1 MALSSPASSRLSSR
15 ASSPLSPAS
24 LPSAH
29 SVPATP
35 GANWSP
41 RPGVSPINI
50 PRGSLPVSTDVSPS
64 WSPAQGSL
72 LLLGGLES
80 PPPSPHSS
88 AELVDE
94 PIPEFPDTNA
104 VENQIFRVH
113 RHFLA
118 RDSVYFQELFAGP
131 FGEFGCQES
140 EAIPLEDIGIHEF
153 ECLLDFFYTGMYG
166 QSNFSLGQWITLLS
180 ISTRLT
186 FDLLRTHAIQAI
198 EENPT
203 PLDPIDKLVLAMK
216 YKIPQWLAPAYTE
229 LCQRPNC
236 LEEWEAEKIGLK
248 NTVRIAR
255 AREAF
260 KEASL
265 RSRAVSPVF
274 GWRPMSPTLQSRV
287 DYQAMR
293 AARIVD
299 EVFFPFSTRTSTM
312 DLTETP
318 ASQVENVT
326 PAIFDSQ
333 GPGTDPEIPKNNKKY
348 YFDDDLSIFSAGN
361 QRFKVHR
368 HFLRKESEHFKGMF
382 TCPPPPEGPDGTC
395 DERPIPLYGVTPAEF
410 EALLDFFYEE
420 KFQRSMA
427 STQEWINLL
436 SISTRY
442 VFQRVREAAI
452 RALDEPLPSVDRIVL
467 AEKHDIPHWLRIAYV
482 EICERSKPL
491 SGEEAEK
498 IGARKTAM
506 LAQARETVRNPHH
519 QVASAPPSRIGSP
532 MGYAPSESEDDAVPK
547 TPENGFYHNRHRV
560 DCIVSEVFFPPGEV

>member
-50 PRGSLPVSTDVSPS
+50 PRGSLPGSTEVSPS

-104 VENQIFRVH
+104 VACAVNSRYYFDDRISYFKVENQIFRVH

-131 FGEFGCQES
+131 FGEFGCQET
-140 EAIPLEDIGIHEF
+140 EAIPLDDVGIREF

-180 ISTRLT
+180 ISSRLT
-186 FDLLRTHAIQAI
+186 FDLLRAHAIQAI
-198 EENPT
+198 EENST
-203 PLDPIDKLVLAMK
+203 PLDPVDKLVLAMK

-299 EVFFPFSTRTSTM
+299 EVFFP
-312 DLTETP
+312 
-318 ASQVENVT
+318 
-326 PAIFDSQ
+326 
-333 GPGTDPEIPKNNKKY
+333 
-348 YFDDDLSIFSAGN
+348 
-361 QRFKVHR
+361 
-368 HFLRKESEHFKGMF
+368 
-382 TCPPPPEGPDGTC
+382 
-395 DERPIPLYGVTPAEF
+395 
-410 EALLDFFYEE
+410 
-420 KFQRSMA
+420 
-427 STQEWINLL
+427 
-436 SISTRY
+436 
-442 VFQRVREAAI
+442 
-452 RALDEPLPSVDRIVL
+452 
-467 AEKHDIPHWLRIAYV
+467 
-482 EICERSKPL
+482 
-491 SGEEAEK
+491 
-498 IGARKTAM
+498 
-506 LAQARETVRNPHH
+506 
-519 QVASAPPSRIGSP
+519 
-532 MGYAPSESEDDAVPK
+532 
-547 TPENGFYHNRHRV
+547 
-560 DCIVSEVFFPPGEV
+560 